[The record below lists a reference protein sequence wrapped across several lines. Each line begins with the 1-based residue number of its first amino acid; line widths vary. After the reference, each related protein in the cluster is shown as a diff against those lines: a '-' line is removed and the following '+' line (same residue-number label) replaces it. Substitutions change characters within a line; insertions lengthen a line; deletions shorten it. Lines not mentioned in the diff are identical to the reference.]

1 MNVENA
7 VKPREEQARDLFLAP
22 EDGPFV
28 MVNLLKF
35 KDVADYPDGEQVSGL
50 EAYLRYGQRMSGL
63 VEAVGGRMIYSGR
76 VVSLMIGEVEDL
88 WDAVGLVEYPSRAA
102 FLEITRSP
110 EFHEIEAHRTAGL
123 AGQLNIETK
132 SGVRSPAA

>member
-7 VKPREEQARDLFLAP
+7 VMPTQDQIAAIFGSP

-35 KDVADYPDGEQVSGL
+35 KDVATYPDGEQVSGR
-50 EAYLRYGQRMSGL
+50 EAYMRYGDRVRVLAESMGCRMLFSG
-63 VEAVGGRMIYSGR
+63 AVKG
-76 VVSLMIGEVEDL
+76 LMLGEVEEL
-88 WDAVGLVEYPSRAA
+88 WDAVALMEYPSRAT
-102 FLEITRSP
+102 FLAMTQTP
-110 EFHEIEAHRTAGL
+110 EFHEIEAHRMAGL

-132 SGVRSPAA
+132 SMAG